1 MRVVTFNGSAVK
13 RQRKIGEGKILLVFY
28 SRPPLV
34 VTPEEWETGKQNVYY
49 DATVKRRDIV
59 RSINESMAH
68 A

>member
-1 MRVVTFNGSAVK
+1 MRVVTFQGAAVK
-13 RQRKIGEGKILLVFY
+13 RQRKIGENKILLVFY

-34 VTPEEWETGKQNVYY
+34 VSPEEWESGKQNIYY

-59 RSINESMAH
+59 RNLRESMAH